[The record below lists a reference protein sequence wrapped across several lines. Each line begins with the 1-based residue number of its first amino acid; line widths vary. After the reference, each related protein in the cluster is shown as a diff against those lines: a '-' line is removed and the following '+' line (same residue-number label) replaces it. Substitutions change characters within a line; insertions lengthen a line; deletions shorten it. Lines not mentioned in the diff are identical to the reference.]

1 MIVVRQFYYEIFLI
15 KNTWLFYINIYNLH
29 LINES
34 QTTLNLLIM
43 KLTSKQKFFAGIFLI
58 VLALVMPTIYW
69 VKQAPFNQNCGS
81 YLENA
86 AVATTPDKA
95 LENLN
100 VAIDYIEAKGLTSG
114 YTSILWKTEDENVE
128 FWYQNL
134 KDAQKKLEG
143 CLNGSQMEKDYALMK
158 LKETLIKQTDEGQKL
173 VAPQGIHV
181 YPNNKLFAIFN
192 AISFLMLCFVIYLW
206 MPKKKR

>member
-1 MIVVRQFYYEIFLI
+1 M
-15 KNTWLFYINIYNLH
+15 
-29 LINES
+29 
-34 QTTLNLLIM
+34 TL
-43 KLTSKQKFFAGIFLI
+43 TAKQKFFAGLGLI
-58 VLALVMPTIYW
+58 VLALIMPITYG
-69 VKQAPFNQNCGS
+69 VKDILFQQRCGS

-86 AVATTPDKA
+86 AVAGAPDKA

-128 FWYQNL
+128 FWYHNL
-134 KDAQKKLEG
+134 KDSQEKLER
-143 CLNGSQMEKDYALMK
+143 CLNGSQMEKDNALMK
-158 LKETLIKQTDEGQKL
+158 LSETLIKQTKEGQKL

-192 AISFLMLCFVIYLW
+192 AISVLMLCFVIYLW